1 MKRRLLS
8 ILMGVMVVASMGLV
22 GCQGDGGDTKSESE
36 SKAKTE
42 TAAEEFEPKASETEK
57 ETNKMEKVDGGTMIV
72 RVGSDSR
79 VIHPLYGND
88 RTTLTL
94 VNHIF
99 SPLYLLN
106 GDEVDYWL
114 AQEVKPAKD
123 YLSYTLK
130 LKENLTWHDGESI
143 SADDLVFTFN
153 TIMDDKQGSHLKS
166 SFVTSNGD
174 VKIEKVDDLTV
185 KFILPEVQVGFL
197 DTIGGIRIFPKHVY
211 QGIENIQASDVNN
224 HPIGS
229 GPFKFESRNE
239 GETITLARFD
249 KFFEGAAN
257 LEKVVF
263 RIIPDMASAEIAFK
277 NGEIDVM
284 NIHAEDVEKIE
295 DQAEIVAFD
304 EDRLGY
310 IIMNQNNDILK
321 NKNLRKAI
329 AYAIDRDE
337 VLKAVY
343 MSTDYAK
350 PAYSFLADKALYKTD
365 DVEKYEYNPEKA
377 KELLKESGLEDVTL
391 TMAYIGKDD
400 IREILVQ
407 KYLSDVGINVELKAM
422 DMASFYNALFD
433 PKQNTS
439 YDLAFNGYI
448 YGKEPSAYAQ
458 VFETGNMNNVNS
470 YTNPEVDKMWKLAAK
485 EIDKAKRAKLYKK
498 IQQQIMEDV
507 PMYPISYGY
516 AIIAVNPHFKGL
528 EEAEPAPIHMFND
541 LSKIYMV
548 K

>member
-8 ILMGVMVVASMGLV
+8 ILMGFMMVASIGLV
-22 GCQGDGGDTKSESE
+22 GCQSGSETN
-36 SKAKTE
+36 KAENEAKAVTE
-42 TAAEEFEPKASETEK
+42 TAANESEAKASETEK

-72 RVGSDSR
+72 RVASDSR

-99 SPLYLLN
+99 SPLYILN

-114 AQEVKPAKD
+114 AQEVKPSED

-130 LKENLTWHDGESI
+130 LKEGLTWHDGEAI

-153 TIMDDKQGSHLKS
+153 TIMDDNQGSHTKS
-166 SFVTSNGD
+166 SFVTSKGD

-185 KFILPEVQVGFL
+185 KFLLPEVQVGFL
-197 DTIGGIRIFPKHVY
+197 DTIGGIRMFPKHVY
-211 QGIENIQASDVNN
+211 QNIENIQASDVNN

-263 RIIPDMASAEIAFK
+263 RIIPDSASAEIAFK

-284 NIHAEDVEKIE
+284 NIHAEDVQKLDGE
-295 DQAEIVAFD
+295 AEILAFD
-304 EDRLGY
+304 EDRVGY
-310 IIMNQNNDILK
+310 IIINENNEVLK
-321 NKNLRKAI
+321 NQKLRQAI
-329 AYAIDRDE
+329 AYAINRDE
-337 VLKAVY
+337 VLKATY

-365 DVEKYEYNPEKA
+365 DVEKYAFNPEKA
-377 KELLKESGLEDVTL
+377 KTLLKESGLENVTL

-433 PKQNTS
+433 PAHNNS

-458 VFETGNMNNVNS
+458 IFETGSMNNVNS
-470 YTNPEVDKMWKLAAK
+470 YTNPEVDKLWNLAAK
-485 EIDKAKRAKLYKK
+485 EIDKSKREQLYKD
-498 IQQQIMEDV
+498 IQQKIMEDV

-516 AIIAVNPHFKGL
+516 AIVAVNPHFKGL